1 MWRWAGS
8 QRPILGLKVTG
19 ISRHVYSDISWVGD
33 IRFTTGVLWECV
45 RVKTSECSVAMHG
58 DLAQPTDPNANA
70 VTQQNSVKDEL
81 KTFYNEQYN
90 RRHLDNAVSELPK
103 QGAVGAIV
111 DTHLPMDKWVH
122 VAPESMNSFYA
133 GKVSRQVI
141 CTNVSFLGYRKVHV
155 LSLLRCRT
163 TDISISACSPNQTR
177 FRG

>member
-8 QRPILGLKVTG
+8 QRQILGLKLTG
-19 ISRHVYSDISWVGD
+19 ISRHGCSDISWVGD
-33 IRFTTGVLWECV
+33 IRFTGGVLWEAV
-45 RVKTSECSVAMHG
+45 RRKKSECSVAMHG
-58 DLAQPTDPNANA
+58 DLARPTDPNVNA
-70 VTQQNSVKDEL
+70 VTQQISVKNEL

-122 VAPESMNSFYA
+122 FAPKSMNSFYA
-133 GKVSRQVI
+133 GKVSRQAV
-141 CTNVSFLGYRKVHV
+141 CTDVSFLGYRKVHV

-163 TDISISACSPNQTR
+163 TDISISACSPKQT
-177 FRG
+177 